1 MKVPMQETQGER
13 EINNRKEVYEKS
25 FIRGKETKKIAWF
38 RKKKHKERIKIG
50 KKEEA
55 PQLKI
60 TKQDIQVGRNNITIS
75 NTKFREKIH

>member
-1 MKVPMQETQGER
+1 MQETQGER

-55 PQLKI
+55 P
-60 TKQDIQVGRNNITIS
+60 
-75 NTKFREKIH
+75 